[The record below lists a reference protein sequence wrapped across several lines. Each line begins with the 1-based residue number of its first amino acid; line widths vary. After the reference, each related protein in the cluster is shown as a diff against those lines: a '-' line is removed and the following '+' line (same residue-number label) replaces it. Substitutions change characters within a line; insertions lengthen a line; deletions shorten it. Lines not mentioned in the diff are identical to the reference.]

1 MSGGGAGGGGAGAG
15 GERAGGRRAAAG
27 GRRRGRGRAG
37 AGGRRSTSTSN
48 YMYGN
53 LNLHL
58 ITDGKAA
65 APTLSLLIPQPPP
78 GHDPVRVSYPWA
90 PMC

>member
-1 MSGGGAGGGGAGAG
+1 MSLAAHADHLALGLAAVDTTAGRPSN
-15 GERAGGRRAAAG
+15 EGR
-27 GRRRGRGRAG
+27 
-37 AGGRRSTSTSN
+37 SLSSI
-48 YMYGN
+48 YYLYGN

>member
-1 MSGGGAGGGGAGAG
+1 MCASVGRLRPPAVLVRGAYNEA
-15 GERAGGRRAAAG
+15 ETGGRP
-27 GRRRGRGRAG
+27 G

-48 YMYGN
+48 YVYGN
-53 LNLHL
+53 LNLHF

-65 APTLSLLIPQPPP
+65 AHTLSLLIPQPPP

>member
-27 GRRRGRGRAG
+27 GGAG
-37 AGGRRSTSTSN
+37 AGGRRSTSTSTGN

-53 LNLHL
+53 LNLHF